1 VTTKPPPSAVPAPPD
16 SIEKIAYGSVSSI
29 PTQEPNDRYRL
40 GYHVWL
46 WMTKHEGTL
55 EDAIKVSGARILI
68 PREEALKIIQ
78 DKLREHGGQSSG

>member
-1 VTTKPPPSAVPAPPD
+1 MTTKPPPSVTAASPE
-16 SIEKIAYGSVSSI
+16 SIERIAYDSVSSI

-55 EDAIKVSGARILI
+55 EDAIKVSGARILM
-68 PREEALKIIQ
+68 PPQEALKIIQ
-78 DKLREHGGQSSG
+78 DKLREQGVKSSA

>member
-1 VTTKPPPSAVPAPPD
+1 MTTKPPASAIPAPPE
-16 SIEKIAYGSVSSI
+16 STEKIAYDSVSSI

-55 EDAIKVSGARILI
+55 EDAIKVSGARILVSH
-68 PREEALKIIQ
+68 EEALKIIQ
-78 DKLREHGGQSSG
+78 EKLREHSG

>member
-1 VTTKPPPSAVPAPPD
+1 MTTKPPPSAIPAPAE
-16 SIEKIAYGSVSSI
+16 SAERIAYISVNTI
-29 PTQEPNDRYRL
+29 PTEEPNDRYRL

-78 DKLREHGGQSSG
+78 DKLREHGVQSSG

>member
-1 VTTKPPPSAVPAPPD
+1 MTTKPPPFAIPAPPE
-16 SIEKIAYGSVSSI
+16 SAEKIAYDSVSSI

-55 EDAIKVSGARILI
+55 EDAIKVSGARILM
-68 PREEALKIIQ
+68 PPEEALKIIQ
-78 DKLREHGGQSSG
+78 DILREHGGPSSK

>member
-1 VTTKPPPSAVPAPPD
+1 MTTKPPPSVVLSPPE
-16 SIEKIAYGSVSSI
+16 SVEKIAYNSVSTI
-29 PTQEPNDRYRL
+29 LTKEPNDRYRL

-78 DKLREHGGQSSG
+78 DKLREQGVQSSD